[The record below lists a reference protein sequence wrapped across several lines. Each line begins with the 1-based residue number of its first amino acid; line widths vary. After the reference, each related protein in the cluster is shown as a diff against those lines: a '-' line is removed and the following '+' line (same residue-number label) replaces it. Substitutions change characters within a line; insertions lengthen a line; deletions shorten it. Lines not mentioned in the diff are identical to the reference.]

1 MMPWKPTEIK
11 YAFIN
16 ISANMYFI
24 SSNDFIL
31 VKKILY
37 NNFIQDTP

>member
-1 MMPWKPTEIK
+1 MTPWKPTEIK
-11 YAFIN
+11 YVFIN

-31 VKKILY
+31 VIFFLY
-37 NNFIQDTP
+37 NNFIKDAP